1 MELNEQL
8 TKPKVH
14 ENSVSQFPLSPNGV
28 HTEKSV
34 SRDLSQK
41 LVRQ

>member
-1 MELNEQL
+1 MQLNEQL
-8 TKPKVH
+8 TKSKMY
-14 ENSVSQFPLSPNGV
+14 ENSVSQFPLSQTEV

-34 SRDLSQK
+34 FRDLSQK